1 MSQFGAI
8 LKQKSLLLL
17 AHKFDNL
24 LLTIWTLVSVE
35 PQTEH
40 KKTQNKQD
48 LKDNYPPSLK
58 QQFFFTVWF

>member
-1 MSQFGAI
+1 MAEFNDNKGTATMSQFGAI
-8 LKQKSLLLL
+8 LKQKGWLLL

-40 KKTQNKQD
+40 KKIKINK
-48 LKDNYPPSLK
+48 N
-58 QQFFFTVWF
+58 